1 MLKIKQEFK
10 EMTPYERY
18 KLKVD
23 FLRFIATMMAPIMI
37 VVFTRVAKTFLG
49 W

>member
-1 MLKIKQEFK
+1 MKQLRQDFK
-10 EMTPYERY
+10 TMTPYERY

-23 FLRFIATMMAPIMI
+23 FLRFLATMAAPIMI
-37 VVFTRVAKTFLG
+37 VVFTRIAKLFLG

>member
-1 MLKIKQEFK
+1 MKIKQDFK
-10 EMTPYERY
+10 QMSPYEQY

-23 FLRFIATMMAPIMI
+23 FLRFLATMMAPIMI
-37 VVFTRVAKTFLG
+37 VVFTRIAKTFLG